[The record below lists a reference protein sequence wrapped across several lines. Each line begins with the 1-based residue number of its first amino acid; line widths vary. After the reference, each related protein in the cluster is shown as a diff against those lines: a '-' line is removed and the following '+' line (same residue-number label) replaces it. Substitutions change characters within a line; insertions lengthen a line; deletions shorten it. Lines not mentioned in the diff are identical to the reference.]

1 MKLLWSKDLKL
12 NTVHVEDVS
21 RACWYLTQWYM
32 DNNIAAS
39 GTVPIFN
46 LVDKQDTGK
55 ESNLSCVGH
64 NIQTCFIT
72 IDQEA
77 INKQLQCIFG
87 IQTGYHGSVV
97 STFAKVSLFRKR
109 SGGS

>member
-21 RACWYLTQWYM
+21 RACWYLTQWYI
-32 DNNIAAS
+32 DNNVSAS

-55 ESNLSCVGH
+55 LSSCLCACLCDTNMLLCNNG
-64 NIQTCFIT
+64 N
-72 IDQEA
+72 
-77 INKQLQCIFG
+77 
-87 IQTGYHGSVV
+87 
-97 STFAKVSLFRKR
+97 R
-109 SGGS
+109 SRRN